1 MVDSPYNIIGL
12 LEVRLI
18 ETHRT
23 YVCIPVAQLFHW
35 YEIKL
40 KMRMLNI
47 GGKVTKV
54 PKLNE
59 AKAIEQE
66 K

>member
-1 MVDSPYNIIGL
+1 M
-12 LEVRLI
+12 
-18 ETHRT
+18 
-23 YVCIPVAQLFHW
+23 PVAQVFHW

-40 KMRMLNI
+40 KMYTMNV

-66 K
+66 QCYHC